1 MTFSALVH
9 LRNNDRDQL
18 DQERSDARPKR
29 GDIFD
34 VRPQNAQYGIR
45 ESLRRWIESGRDADE
60 FDGRF
65 FIVRVNSGS
74 VPAEEVRAKLVRSGT
89 RPAVL
94 GDLEFDEETLSGEVK
109 THEHVWRL
117 RLSEFTPE
125 ELAVIDS
132 DGEITMTQGRFCE
145 VSEHKVNRTKFDPS
159 HEDGYGAVRPDAD
172 DPLLREEEDG

>member
-1 MTFSALVH
+1 VTFSALVH
-9 LRNNDRDQL
+9 LRNNDRDDL
-18 DQERSDARPKR
+18 DQERSDALAKR

-34 VRPQNAQYGIR
+34 VRPRTAQYGIR
-45 ESLRRWIESGRDADE
+45 ESLRRWIEDGRNADE

-65 FIVRVNSGS
+65 CIVRVNSGS
-74 VPAEEVRAKLVRSGT
+74 VPADEVQAKLVRQAT

-94 GDLEFDEETLSGEVK
+94 GDDEFDPQTLNGEVV

-125 ELAVIDS
+125 ELAVIDI

-145 VSEHKVNRTKFDPS
+145 VSEHKVNRCWFDPS

-172 DPLLREEEDG
+172 DPLPREEEDG